1 MRSRGAAP
9 SPVHVLLSL
18 VVVFGVLF
26 LLPRFGWGQT
36 VSLQTQVI
44 YATNQPGG
52 ADSRLGNLAA
62 ELEKSLP
69 YKTYQLLDSP
79 RGSAALN
86 QTWRTGLPDNR
97 SLEITP
103 TAIQEG
109 QYSVAVRVLGP
120 GGQQL
125 VNTVVRLRRGSTFL
139 ISKGTPYKD
148 GVLIIA
154 ISAS

>member
-1 MRSRGAAP
+1 
-9 SPVHVLLSL
+9 
-18 VVVFGVLF
+18 
-26 LLPRFGWGQT
+26 
-36 VSLQTQVI
+36 VI

-52 ADSRLGNLAA
+52 VDSRLGNLAA
-62 ELEKSLP
+62 ELQKSLP

-86 QTWRTGLPDNR
+86 QSWRTGLPDNR

-109 QYSVAVRVLGP
+109 QYSVTVRVLGS

-139 ISKGTPYKD
+139 ISKGTPHRD